1 MATQRNATV
10 IILFYAVLLF
20 VLAVF
25 AVCFPFSKI
34 SAKTTALWRPLQNPT
49 LSGRLI
55 AEVRS
60 SLWKFSHHGNPS
72 QQTLPPF
79 NRLIKE
85 VHETQKRF
93 CACASLIDRCVI
105 G

>member
-1 MATQRNATV
+1 MATQRNATQRNATQRNATQRL
-10 IILFYAVLLF
+10 LFCFMLFFFF

-25 AVCFPFSKI
+25 AVCFPFPKI

-72 QQTLPPF
+72 QQTLHP
-79 NRLIKE
+79 
-85 VHETQKRF
+85 V
-93 CACASLIDRCVI
+93 
-105 G
+105 

>member
-1 MATQRNATV
+1 MATQRNATQRNSYYFV
-10 IILFYAVLLF
+10 LCCSSFLFFVLVF

-25 AVCFPFSKI
+25 TVCFPFPKI

-72 QQTLPPF
+72 QQTLHPF
-79 NRLIKE
+79 
-85 VHETQKRF
+85 
-93 CACASLIDRCVI
+93 
-105 G
+105 